1 VSKEEE
7 DDTISNKEDEIMLW
21 EEHFIATKLINITT

>member
-1 VSKEEE
+1 MSKEEE
-7 DDTISNKEDEIMLW
+7 DDTISNKEDETMLW

>member
-7 DDTISNKEDEIMLW
+7 DDTISNEKDETRLW
-21 EEHFIATKLINITT
+21 EEHFIATKLINITR